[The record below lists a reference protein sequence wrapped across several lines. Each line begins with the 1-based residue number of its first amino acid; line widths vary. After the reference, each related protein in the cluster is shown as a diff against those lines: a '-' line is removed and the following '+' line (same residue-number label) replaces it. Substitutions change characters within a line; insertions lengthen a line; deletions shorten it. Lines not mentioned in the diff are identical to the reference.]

1 MESLKESKILTF
13 FAHPDDEVLAAGG
26 TIAKASSLNSE
37 VHVLIPSTGIHSRR
51 NREDQEKRDNDLIKL
66 RNDTQNTLSFLGV
79 SPDNIYLGE
88 FDDNEMDKSSL
99 LTVIQFLEGYLEKI
113 KPDIILTHHYRCTNI
128 DHRICYEAAVT
139 ATRPSQTCHISILC
153 GEIPSSTGYLKPV
166 LWEPNIYV
174 QLKEKFLEMK
184 IEALLRYEGESR
196 GDPHPRSSEVL
207 RALAKVRGS
216 EAGVFWAE
224 AFSLIREFL

>member
-1 MESLKESKILTF
+1 MVFLENKKILTF

-26 TIAKASSLNSE
+26 TIAKASSLGSE

-51 NREDQEKRDNDLIKL
+51 NTEDQEKRESDLIKL
-66 RNDTQNTLSFLGV
+66 HNDTQKALSVLGV
-79 SPDNIYLGE
+79 RSNHIYFGK

-99 LTVIQFLEGYLEKI
+99 LSVIYFLEEHLGEI

-139 ATRPSQTCHISILC
+139 ATRPSQTCHIPILC

-166 LWEPNIYV
+166 LWEPNVYV
-174 QLKEKFLEMK
+174 ELEKKFVETK
-184 IEALLRYEGESR
+184 VEAMRSYKGESMD
-196 GDPHPRSSEVL
+196 DPHPRSSEVL

-216 EAGVFWAE
+216 EAGFFWAE
-224 AFSLIREFL
+224 AFSMIRGFL